1 MKFTFSFIA
10 LGFAS
15 FAQSTS
21 VSGSS
26 SLLPGNTNTASAA
39 WLTHF
44 DQFRQQ
50 HEPLN
55 PAQSA
60 VIDTATDLAK
70 QGQDFDPKAMDDLKN
85 DAISAF
91 GFKDAKSLLAT
102 MGNKSLQTR
111 DDAKEDI
118 ECGCSTQSDWCDS
131 GYHCAGGGCTQTSSG
146 CGTLYKYAC
155 DGLCRLS

>member
-1 MKFTFSFIA
+1 MKFTLYFIA
-10 LGFAS
+10 LSFAG

-21 VSGSS
+21 VSSSS
-26 SLLPGNTNTASAA
+26 SLFPGTATTASAA

-50 HEPLN
+50 HEPLD

-60 VIDTATDLAK
+60 VIDKATELVK
-70 QGQDFDPKAMDDLKN
+70 QGQNFDPKAMDTLKN

-102 MGNKSLQTR
+102 MDDKPLQPR
-111 DDAKEDI
+111 DNNEQ
-118 ECGCSTQSDWCDS
+118 CGCATQSDYCDS
-131 GYHCAGGGCTQTSSG
+131 GYHCVGGGCTQTGSG
-146 CGTLYKYAC
+146 CGTFYEYPC
-155 DGLCRLS
+155 DGLCRLA